1 MGLRGHKTAASLGGQ
16 AIRFLVALIGPTHF
30 AFPAY
35 WVRGIITPAEA
46 GRGEFVTWANSSY
59 ERTDLSSRLTIG
71 ARVASVE
78 TRIILY
84 GNEQR
89 SRSFAV
95 DGVLGLVDIKRGQ
108 IQALPP
114 QFRGGERNRLLG
126 LFAETAYVALI
137 TNPFWV
143 LDLPPRKDVLAVF
156 TLQAPEQ
163 RSEKFDSIFRLSS
176 AGLEDAVPITT
187 GHVK

>member
-1 MGLRGHKTAASLGGQ
+1 MALRGHKTAALSGGQ
-16 AIRFLVALIGPTHF
+16 AIQFLVTLIGPTHF

-35 WVRGIITPAEA
+35 WVRGIITPTEKGPAELI
-46 GRGEFVTWANSSY
+46 TWANSSF
-59 ERTDLSSRLTIG
+59 ERTDLSDRLTIG
-71 ARVASVE
+71 ALIATAE

-95 DGVLGLVDIKRGQ
+95 DGVLGLVDVERVQ

-114 QFRGGERNRLLG
+114 QFQGGERNRLLG
-126 LFAETAYVALI
+126 FFADTAYVALI

-143 LDLPPRKDVLAVF
+143 LDLPPKDVLDVDAF
-156 TLQAPEQ
+156 RAPER
-163 RSEKFDSIFRLSS
+163 RSEKCNPMLRLFS
-176 AGLEDAVPITT
+176 AGAESAVPITSVP
-187 GHVK
+187 VK